1 MRPGIGD
8 ALCMKDAVS
17 KGFARAFPRG
27 HLGKGVNRKK
37 ELLSGYSSG
46 GPLRH
51 RGFESRFDG
60 ALYF

>member
-1 MRPGIGD
+1 
-8 ALCMKDAVS
+8 MKDAVS